1 MHIVGIFT
9 CQRDIYRNWCLPFGE
24 YTIRVIERV
33 LQVLTLSLLQ
43 AAQGVAASKD
53 VLAELFDRIGCF
65 FARLEIYT
73 NVTPTTAMTGIITDI
88 MVEVLKIFRIA
99 TQEPKRGSTSKFPID
114 CA

>member
-1 MHIVGIFT
+1 MIFT
-9 CQRDIYRNWCLPFGE
+9 GIGVFLSASILFRCFQRIS
-24 YTIRVIERV
+24 
-33 LQVLTLSLLQ
+33 LTLYILQ

-99 TQEPKRGSTSKFPID
+99 TQELKRGSTSKFPID